1 MEVFYLIL
9 LAVVVVIVLYIPLGI
24 RNIVIFEY
32 ERGLLFKNGKF
43 ERVLGPGRHRYSHW
57 SMSIQKVGI
66 RSRMVTLPGQ
76 EVLSADNV
84 GIKVSM
90 VCQYKVDDP
99 YRAFVAVENYAQVI
113 YAELQ
118 VALRNLVG
126 ETPIEEF
133 LTKRAEIGEAL
144 LERTQ
149 TKASAYGI
157 LLESVAVK
165 DIMFPGELKRI
176 FAQVVNA
183 KMEGLAALE
192 RARGESAAL
201 RNLANTANLLEKN
214 PGLLQLR
221 ILQTIEK
228 NPATIVILGD
238 ISKETSFKQ
247 LTQGKTN
254 KQ

>member
-1 MEVFYLIL
+1 MEALFYVL
-9 LAVVVVIVLYIPLGI
+9 LAAVVVAFLYFAFSVSTVI
-24 RNIVIFEY
+24 IFEY
-32 ERGLLFKNGKF
+32 ERGLLFKQGKF
-43 ERVLGPGRHRYSHW
+43 ERVLKPGLHRYSRFNQTV
-57 SMSIQKVGI
+57 QKVGV

-99 YRAFVAVENYAQVI
+99 YRAFIAVENYAQAL

-118 VALRNLVG
+118 VGLRNLVG

-133 LTKRAEIGEAL
+133 LTKRAEVGEAL

-221 ILQTIEK
+221 ILQTIEN
-228 NPATIVILGD
+228 NPSSTVILGD
-238 ISKETSFKQ
+238 ISDGASLKQ
-247 LTQGKTN
+247 LTRGKASE
-254 KQ
+254 